1 MHVQLEAS
9 RSPAWKPDAQ
19 TPTHPHRCSRSSL
32 PLPLLP
38 ATIYERSDPQPRIW
52 NSVHAL
58 ATRRQRRNTEEQKT
72 LLWVCPEIAGKRPLC
87 ERASAHALEPRIV
100 EKQGLVPTHRGRPA
114 RADAANV
121 NLDAVGHMLGSLAGH
136 GSAARKSC
144 SPRPS
149 NSHMCMDWS
158 SPQ

>member
-1 MHVQLEAS
+1 MWVSQGKPRRDQRASAEQRPAPARTHKSSKADAELNAVEPTETSVMLPLDIAPYMHVQLEAS

-72 LLWVCPEIAGKRPLC
+72 L
-87 ERASAHALEPRIV
+87 
-100 EKQGLVPTHRGRPA
+100 
-114 RADAANV
+114 
-121 NLDAVGHMLGSLAGH
+121 
-136 GSAARKSC
+136 
-144 SPRPS
+144 
-149 NSHMCMDWS
+149 
-158 SPQ
+158 